1 MKRLFYYSTMYTSLS
16 IVVKVISFISILWLG
31 KTFTPI
37 EYANFA
43 ILFSIHQGIVTF
55 GGAGIK
61 ESIVG
66 FFKDLK
72 SKRERD
78 YLFSNALLSIVPS
91 ILSSLIF
98 FLFFFFFYVKD
109 KNPDLIL
116 LCLLFTIISGILSSF
131 LLFKSHMNRL
141 KEDHFGSI
149 LYLFTPQFLIFF
161 GGIIFV
167 LIFGSSQYFFV
178 GSALFL
184 FIFSSLVFLNYRNNR
199 LPLQYGLFTKKI
211 IFYSFP
217 YYIIAFTG
225 WLKGY
230 GNNFI
235 INIYLDSFEIAAY
248 SFLFTISGILLMIA
262 NSLNTVWA
270 PRFYN
275 TFSQDKIQNLEQ
287 KNNFFYGVLAIILGL
302 VISLIMIIYQ
312 FILKIIG
319 GNLLL
324 YSGMHFE
331 LYLILLSYVI
341 YSPIWHYRIHF
352 YVNSMGNILMK
363 ITILSSILGILN
375 MILFIKYFGSIGIYY
390 GFLSSTAIN
399 LLLTSI
405 ISYRKWQLA
414 INWFAVFIGLLI
426 SFISYFLMHVQKD
439 LVLSIL
445 FLIASLS
452 ISTIYIFIKGRIILL
467 KN

>member
-1 MKRLFYYSTMYTSLS
+1 MYTSLS
-16 IVVKVISFISILWLG
+16 IVVKIISFISILWLG
-31 KTFTPI
+31 KIFTPI
-37 EYANFA
+37 EYAYFA
-43 ILFSIHQGIVTF
+43 ILFSIHQGIATF

-72 SKRERD
+72 SKNERD
-78 YLFSNALLSIVPS
+78 YLFSNALLATIPS
-91 ILSSLIF
+91 VLSS
-98 FLFFFFFYVKD
+98 LFFFFFFYFFYIKD

-116 LCLLFTIISGILSSF
+116 LCLLFTIISGTLSS
-131 LLFKSHMNRL
+131 LLIFKSHMNRL
-141 KEDHFGSI
+141 QENHFGSI
-149 LYLFTPQFLIFF
+149 IYLFTPQFLIFL
-161 GGIIFV
+161 GGIIFT
-167 LIFGSSQYFFV
+167 LIFNNSQYFFA

-184 FIFSSLVFLNYRNNR
+184 FIFSIFAFLAFRNNR
-199 LPLQYGLFTKKI
+199 LPLLYGSFTKKI
-211 IFYSFP
+211 IVFSLP
-217 YYIIAFTG
+217 YYIISFTG

-262 NSLNTVWA
+262 DSLNTVWA

-275 TFSQDKIQNLEQ
+275 TFSQDRIQNLEQ
-287 KNNFFYGVLAIILGL
+287 KNNFFYGVLALMLGL
-302 VISLIMIIYQ
+302 VIS
-312 FILKIIG
+312 FILVTYKFILQMIG

-324 YSGMHFE
+324 YSEMHFE
-331 LYLILLSYVI
+331 LYIILLSYVI

-352 YVNSMGNILMK
+352 YVNSLGNILMK
-363 ITILSSILGILN
+363 ITIASSILGVLN

-405 ISYRKWQLA
+405 ISNHKWTIA
-414 INWFAVFIGLLI
+414 INWFAVFIGCLI
-426 SFISYFLMHVQKD
+426 SFITYFLMYVQKD

-445 FLIASLS
+445 FLIVSLI
-452 ISTIYIFIKGRIILL
+452 ISTIYIFIKGRKILF

>member
-1 MKRLFYYSTMYTSLS
+1 
-16 IVVKVISFISILWLG
+16 
-31 KTFTPI
+31 
-37 EYANFA
+37 
-43 ILFSIHQGIVTF
+43 
-55 GGAGIK
+55 
-61 ESIVG
+61 
-66 FFKDLK
+66 
-72 SKRERD
+72 
-78 YLFSNALLSIVPS
+78 
-91 ILSSLIF
+91 
-98 FLFFFFFYVKD
+98 
-109 KNPDLIL
+109 
-116 LCLLFTIISGILSSF
+116 
-131 LLFKSHMNRL
+131 MNRL